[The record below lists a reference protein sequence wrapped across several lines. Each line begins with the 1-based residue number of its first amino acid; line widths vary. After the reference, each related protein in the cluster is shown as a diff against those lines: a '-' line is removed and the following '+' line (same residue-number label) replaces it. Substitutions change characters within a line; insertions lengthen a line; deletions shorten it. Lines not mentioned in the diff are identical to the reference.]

1 MVLKLFIC
9 EVIRKDM
16 NIRRIPDHPALL
28 DNGRKKTLIV
38 ADLHIGIVSFP
49 DRVVDDVVA
58 LVKSTGAETLM
69 VVGDAKHDIGRR
81 FVELKACQEL
91 VEKVKAEGVEEVL
104 LVRGNHDGGLDAERC
119 VIEGNTAFFHGHF
132 IPEDALEA
140 KRFVIAHAHPAV
152 FIADKISGFKERVWL
167 EGFVEI
173 GGEGREVVVMPAY
186 NELCSSTAV
195 NIERPAGPLFR
206 LWDYW
211 KAEVTLLDG
220 TYLGRVEQ
228 IR

>member
-1 MVLKLFIC
+1 MNFRRVLH
-9 EVIRKDM
+9 R
-16 NIRRIPDHPALL
+16 PALL

-49 DRVVDDVVA
+49 DRVVDELVD
-58 LVKSTGAETLM
+58 LVKSTGAERLL
-69 VVGDAKHDIGRR
+69 VVGDAKHDVGRR
-81 FVELKACQEL
+81 FAELRACQEL
-91 VEKVKAEGVEEVL
+91 VTRVEAEGVEEVL
-104 LVRGNHDGGLDAERC
+104 FIRGNHDGGLEAERC
-119 VIEGNTAFFHGHF
+119 VIEGDTAFFHGHF
-132 IPEDALEA
+132 IPEEVLEA

-152 FIADKISGFKERVWL
+152 FIADAVSGFKERVWL
-167 EGFVEI
+167 EGFVEV
-173 GGEGREVVVMPAY
+173 GGEEREVIVMPAF

-195 NIERPAGPLFR
+195 NVERPAGALFK

-228 IR
+228 VR